1 MGKHNLGWGN
11 LKDKSSW
18 KEDRMQDGD
27 EGRDRSCEVK
37 DDGASQGEQMWKA
50 EAQEEKRCTGLQ
62 VEVPWRRELSLC
74 SDRGSSKTNDLVQ
87 LRIGHLRLAYI

>member
-27 EGRDRSCEVK
+27 EERDRSCEVK
-37 DDGASQGEQMWKA
+37 DDRASQGEEMWKA
-50 EAQEEKRCTGLQ
+50 EEAQGEIQCTGLQ
-62 VEVPWRRELSLC
+62 VEVPCERRVKSM
-74 SDRGSSKTNDLVQ
+74 
-87 LRIGHLRLAYI
+87 